1 MVLDLFS
8 LILVVFNY
16 HLKLDMFLNHNLIA
30 YFVLYVQRLPTSL
43 KILTNEEM
51 KDFLFV
57 YFHKYFKSKRK
68 KMYFQVSKEKFLRK
82 VAESFDS
89 S

>member
-1 MVLDLFS
+1 
-8 LILVVFNY
+8 
-16 HLKLDMFLNHNLIA
+16 MFLNHNLIA

-51 KDFLFV
+51 KDFLFI

-68 KMYFQVSKEKFLRK
+68 KMYFEVKKYTWVNWKNARSKNYDVINF
-82 VAESFDS
+82 
-89 S
+89 